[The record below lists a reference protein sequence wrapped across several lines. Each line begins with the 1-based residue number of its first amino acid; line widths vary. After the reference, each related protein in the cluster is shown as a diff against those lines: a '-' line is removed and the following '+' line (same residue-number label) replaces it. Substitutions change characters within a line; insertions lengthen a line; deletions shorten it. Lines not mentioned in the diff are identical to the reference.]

1 MNGVC
6 TLGLD
11 LGTSSAKA
19 VVVDAGGK
27 VLSQASAGYT
37 VTSTVAGYAESEP
50 AHWWSAVTACAREA
64 VHAAGHAAGARP
76 SAIGL
81 SGQMHGLV
89 LASADGEAL
98 RPALLWADSRA
109 TGSLRAYR
117 LLGSRALARLANPL
131 APGMT
136 GPMLVWIAENEPRT
150 YTEARWALPPKD
162 WLRARLTGEVH
173 AEPSDASATLLYDVI
188 GDRWDLEVV
197 SGLGLEAGLLAPLLP
212 SAGAPAG
219 HLVAQAATDLG
230 LPAGIPVAA
239 GAGDT
244 AAAALGSGIGPGDIQ
259 LTVGTGAQVIR
270 PVTAPVSRADAGVNL
285 YRSATPDG
293 WYHMGATV
301 SAGLSLNW
309 VREVMN
315 ATWEEL
321 YASADRPG
329 QGPIFVPH
337 LSGERTPYSDPAL
350 RGSWSSLSLADDRT
364 SLLRSAL
371 EGTAFA
377 IRDALDALLEDQG
390 LEDQG
395 LEDQRP
401 PRLRLA
407 GGGTLAAG
415 WRQLLADVLG
425 WPLYAVDVPA
435 ASGRGAALLGAH
447 AAGLLSFDDIQGPLA
462 PPARLAAEPDPAAAA
477 FHAERYAQ
485 FRRIVSAL
493 RGAQRKGQHDQID
506 RETLAQLDAECLF
519 RVTIAAALRP
529 ESCTSASATFTART
543 RRCTSTR

>member
-1 MNGVC
+1 MLAGMNVVC
-6 TLGLD
+6 ALGLD

-19 VVVDAGGK
+19 VVTDIGGK
-27 VLSQASAGYT
+27 VLAQASAGYA
-37 VTSTVAGYAESEP
+37 VTSAVSGYAESEP

-64 VHAAGHAAGARP
+64 VEAAVHAAGARP
-76 SAIGL
+76 AAIGL

-89 LASADGEAL
+89 LASASGQAL

-109 TGSLRAYR
+109 TGALRAYR
-117 LLGSRALARLANPL
+117 RLEPAALARLANPL

-136 GPMLVWIAENEPRT
+136 GPLLMWVAEHEPGT
-150 YTEARWALPPKD
+150 YRGARWALAPKD
-162 WLRARLTGEVH
+162 WLRGRLTGEIH
-173 AEPSDASATLLYDVI
+173 AEPSDASASLLYDVP

-197 SGLGLEAGLLAPLLP
+197 GALGLDAGLLAPLLP
-212 SAGAPAG
+212 SAGALAG
-219 HLVAQAATDLG
+219 HLTAQAADELG

-244 AAAALGSGIGPGDIQ
+244 AAAALGSGVGLGEVQ

-270 PVTAPVSRADAGVNL
+270 PLAGAVSRADAGVNL

-293 WYHMGATV
+293 WYHMGATL

-315 ATWEEL
+315 ASWAEL
-321 YASADRPG
+321 YASADHPG
-329 QGPIFVPH
+329 RVDDPIFVPH

-350 RGSWSSLSLADDRT
+350 RGSWTALSLADDRA
-364 SLLRSAL
+364 SLLRCAL

-377 IRDALDALLEDQG
+377 IRDALDALLGEPRSGEPQSGQQG
-390 LEDQG
+390 QHG
-395 LEDQRP
+395 P
-401 PRLRLA
+401 ARLRLA

-425 WPLYAVDVPA
+425 LPLYAVDVPA

-447 AAGLLSFDDIQGPLA
+447 AAGLLSFDDIAGPLA
-462 PPARLAAEPDPAAAA
+462 PPAGLAAEPDPAMTA
-477 FHAERYAQ
+477 FHADRHAR
-485 FRRIVSAL
+485 FRRAVSVL
-493 RGAQRKGQHDQID
+493 RSVGGCSEEGPSKEGSSEEGEA
-506 RETLAQLDAECLF
+506 
-519 RVTIAAALRP
+519 
-529 ESCTSASATFTART
+529 
-543 RRCTSTR
+543 

>member
-1 MNGVC
+1 VLAEVSVVC

-19 VVVDAGGK
+19 VVIDTAGQ
-27 VLSQASAGYT
+27 VLAQASAGYA
-37 VTSTVAGYAESEP
+37 VTSTMAGYAESDP
-50 AHWWSAVTACAREA
+50 AQWWTAVTACAREA
-64 VHAAGHAAGARP
+64 VTAAGHAAGARP

-89 LASADGEAL
+89 MTSADGAAL

-117 LLGSRALARLANPL
+117 CLGAQALARLANPL

-136 GPMLVWIAENEPRT
+136 GPMLMWIAEHEPRIYQNT
-150 YTEARWALPPKD
+150 RWALPPKD
-162 WLRARLTGEVH
+162 WIRARLTGEFH
-173 AEPSDASATLLYDVI
+173 AEPSDASATLLYDLM

-197 SGLGLEAGLLAPLLP
+197 SALGLNPGLLAPLLP

-219 HLVAQAATDLG
+219 HLTAEAGTELG

-244 AAAALGSGIGPGDIQ
+244 AAAALGSGIAGHGDIQ

-270 PVTAPVSRADAGVNL
+270 PLVAPVSRADAGVNL

-293 WYHMGATV
+293 WYHMGATI
-301 SAGLSLNW
+301 SAGISLNW
-309 VREVMN
+309 VREIMN

-321 YASADRPG
+321 YASVARPG
-329 QGPIFVPH
+329 QVHDPIFVPH

-350 RGSWSSLSLADDRT
+350 RGSWTSLSLADDRT

-377 IRDALDALLEDQG
+377 IRDALDALLGEH
-390 LEDQG
+390 
-395 LEDQRP
+395 RP
-401 PRLRLA
+401 VRLRLA

-425 WPLYAVDVPA
+425 LPLCAVDVPA
-435 ASGRGAALLGAH
+435 ASGRGAAMLGAI
-447 AAGLLSFDDIQGPLA
+447 AAGLLSLDDVQGPLA
-462 PPARLAAEPDPAAAA
+462 PPAHLVAQPDPAMAA
-477 FHAERYAQ
+477 FHAERHAR

-493 RGAQRKGQHDQID
+493 GGH
-506 RETLAQLDAECLF
+506 
-519 RVTIAAALRP
+519 
-529 ESCTSASATFTART
+529 SG
-543 RRCTSTR
+543 

>member
-1 MNGVC
+1 MLAEVSAVC

-19 VVVDAGGK
+19 VVIDTAGQ
-27 VLSQASAGYT
+27 VLAQASAGYT
-37 VTSTVAGYAESEP
+37 VTSTMAGYAESDP
-50 AHWWSAVTACAREA
+50 AQWWTAVTACAREA
-64 VHAAGHAAGARP
+64 VTAAGHAAGARP

-89 LASADGEAL
+89 MTSADGAAL

-117 LLGSRALARLANPL
+117 CLGSQALARLANPL

-136 GPMLVWIAENEPRT
+136 GPMLMWIAEREPRIYQNT
-150 YTEARWALPPKD
+150 RWALPPKD
-162 WLRARLTGEVH
+162 WIRARLTGEFH
-173 AEPSDASATLLYDVI
+173 AEPSDASATLLYDLM

-197 SGLGLEAGLLAPLLP
+197 SALGLNPDLLAPLLP

-219 HLVAQAATDLG
+219 HLTAEAGTELG

-244 AAAALGSGIGPGDIQ
+244 AAAALGSGIAGHGDIQ

-270 PVTAPVSRADAGVNL
+270 PLVAPVSRANAGVNL

-293 WYHMGATV
+293 WYHMGATI
-301 SAGLSLNW
+301 SAGISLNW
-309 VREVMN
+309 VREIMN

-321 YASADRPG
+321 YASAARPG
-329 QGPIFVPH
+329 QAHDPIFVPH

-350 RGSWSSLSLADDRT
+350 RGSWTSLSLADDRT

-377 IRDALDALLEDQG
+377 IRDALDALLGEH
-390 LEDQG
+390 
-395 LEDQRP
+395 RP
-401 PRLRLA
+401 ARLRLA

-425 WPLYAVDVPA
+425 LPLCAVDVPA
-435 ASGRGAALLGAH
+435 ASGRGAALLGAI
-447 AAGLLSFDDIQGPLA
+447 AAGLLSLDDVQGPLA
-462 PPARLAAEPDPAAAA
+462 PPAHLVAQPDPAMAA
-477 FHAERYAQ
+477 FHAERHAR

-493 RGAQRKGQHDQID
+493 GGH
-506 RETLAQLDAECLF
+506 
-519 RVTIAAALRP
+519 
-529 ESCTSASATFTART
+529 SG
-543 RRCTSTR
+543 